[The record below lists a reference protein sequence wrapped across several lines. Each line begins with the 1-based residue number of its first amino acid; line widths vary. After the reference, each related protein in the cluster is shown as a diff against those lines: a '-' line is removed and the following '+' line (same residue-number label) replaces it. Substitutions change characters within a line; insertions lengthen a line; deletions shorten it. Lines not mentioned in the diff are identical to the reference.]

1 MPVTIEPESMD
12 VTELAV
18 LGEPDAVADPPAV
31 GGVGIS
37 CSKDPVAGGSTG
49 VTTITVKI
57 EGVNAEGS
65 ASDLAALLKALAA

>member
-1 MPVTIEPESMD
+1 MTGVID
-12 VTELAV
+12 ELRAV
-18 LGEPDAVADPPAV
+18 SDPPAV

-37 CSKDPVAGGSTG
+37 CSNDPDAGGSTG